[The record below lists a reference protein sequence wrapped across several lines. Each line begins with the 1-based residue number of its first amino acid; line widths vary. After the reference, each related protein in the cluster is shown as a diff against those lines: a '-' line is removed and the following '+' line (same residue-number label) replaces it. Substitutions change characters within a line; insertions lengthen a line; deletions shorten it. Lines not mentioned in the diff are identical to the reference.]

1 MGDDGPETERPAEAI
16 GTGAEAEAG
25 PSSAAVAAAAPA
37 AGLFRRKKAGA
48 SIRKRGGAGGEEG
61 AKEDDGDDDGGVVR
75 KAKAARGEPLAF
87 TTKREERPEL
97 MVEYAGSRALQ
108 DNKDSFVTRSLETET
123 EYDRDARAQRE
134 KVLRQATDAGE
145 AADDGQYKG
154 MNSYIDYRKGFRRE
168 HNVGAEKGTG
178 SHGPL
183 RGSQYVRVSARFDY
197 QPDVC
202 KDYKETGY
210 CSYGDTCKFMHDRGD
225 YKSGWELDKMWEE
238 EQKRKAEALAK
249 GWNPDADGEEE
260 EEARRE
266 DDELPFACFI
276 CRENWEACP
285 SPPVVTRC
293 KHYFCEKCALKHNSK
308 TSKCAVCGQGT
319 QGIFNV
325 ANDIL
330 KRQKRMAAA
339 EAAKKG

>member
-1 MGDDGPETERPAEAI
+1 MGDVNETGRPSDAI
-16 GTGAEAEAG
+16 NEGAAASAG
-25 PSSAAVAAAAPA
+25 PSSAAMAAAGGT
-37 AGLFRRKKAGA
+37 AGLFRRKRGGA
-48 SIRKRGGAGGEEG
+48 NVRKRGGDNSDDDDGEG
-61 AKEDDGDDDGGVVR
+61 AGGVVR
-75 KAKAARGEPLAF
+75 KAKQQRGDAALAF
-87 TTKREERPEL
+87 TTAKADKPDL
-97 MVEYAGSRALQ
+97 MVAFAGSKALQ
-108 DNKDSFVTRSLETET
+108 DGKDTLATRVLETET

-134 KVLRQATDAGE
+134 RVLKQATDGVT
-145 AADDGQYKG
+145 DDGTYKG
-154 MNSYIDYRKGFRRE
+154 MNAYIDYRKGFRSE
-168 HNVGAEKGTG
+168 HTVASEKGTG

-183 RGSQYVRVSARFDY
+183 RGSAYVRVSARFDY

-260 EEARRE
+260 EQQEAARA

-276 CRENWEACP
+276 CREQWEACKG
-285 SPPVVTRC
+285 PPVVTKCR
-293 KHYFCEKCALKHNSK
+293 HYFCEKCALKHNAK
-308 TSKCAVCGQGT
+308 TSKCAVCGQAT

-325 ANDIL
+325 AADII
-330 KRQKRMAAA
+330 KRQKRLQAA
-339 EAAKKG
+339 ETAKVQR